1 MDTTERAPGALSS
14 TTVPFAYW
22 AWLAGTAVSLLGTQ
36 VRVD

>member
-22 AWLAGTAVSLLGTQ
+22 AWLTGTAVSLLGTQ